1 VTAPTS
7 RVALGVTDRA
17 VESEHRAIDM
27 VGIADTI
34 VGVDCQ
40 VPSAALPGS
49 IRGAFSGL
57 LRQEV

>member
-7 RVALGVTDRA
+7 PVALGVTDRA

-34 VGVDCQ
+34 VGIDCQ
-40 VPSAALPGS
+40 VPGAALPGS

>member
-1 VTAPTS
+1 MTAPTS
-7 RVALGVTDRA
+7 RVALGMIVRV
-17 VESEHRAIDM
+17 VESEHRAIDV

-34 VGVDCQ
+34 VGIDCQ
-40 VPSAALPGS
+40 VPGAALPGS

>member
-1 VTAPTS
+1 MTAPIS
-7 RVALGVTDRA
+7 RVALGMTDRA

-34 VGVDCQ
+34 VGIDCQ
-40 VPSAALPGS
+40 VPGAALPGG

-57 LRQEV
+57 PRREV